1 MIILAG
7 AVISGGVMIVGLSS
21 PSSSDA
27 QLSLSPRHTGS
38 TTVSIS
44 PQARSNGDS
53 PLLSNLSS
61 RSSS

>member
-7 AVISGGVMIVGLSS
+7 AVISGGVMIVCLFFL
-21 PSSSDA
+21 SSSDA
-27 QLSLSPRHTGS
+27 QLTLSPRHTGS
-38 TTVSIS
+38 TTGSTS